1 MAARFLSLLR
11 GGRAGASMLMVA
23 LGTVLSGAACAG
35 DVSGSMTSQAVG
47 SGFASASAIDAGVG
61 PILASTPAATSTLAP
76 VSTPAF
82 VLVSTP
88 AFSVVSPQLCWGKEE
103 LDVACLR
110 ILYQQV
116 PRLWPAPIIDPGQ
129 AWQEWGPVPGPGS
142 SAQPE
147 AAEDAQNKQI
157 VSLGSR
163 LFFDKQL
170 SRKKQISCASCHQPD
185 KSFTDGKTSAVG
197 EDGLM
202 GKRRTP
208 PLFAT
213 PFAKD
218 LFWDGR
224 AQTLQEQVVGPIENP
239 VEMNHVLSDLIPRLQ
254 ESEDYRQAFQ
264 QAFGASSSNPVDAER
279 LARALAAYVVT
290 IRPAPTRFDDFLA
303 GDTAALS
310 DQELIGL
317 HLFRTKARCM
327 NCHNGPMLTDNG
339 FHNIGLSF
347 YGRRLQDLGRFE
359 WTRSPSDL
367 GLFRTPSL
375 RNVSK
380 AGPWMHNGL
389 FPSLDGLLRMYDV
402 AMGPDPKETAPLV
415 PRKSERMQVLS
426 LSDAELQALLAF
438 LEVL

>member
-1 MAARFLSLLR
+1 MA
-11 GGRAGASMLMVA
+11 
-23 LGTVLSGAACAG
+23 
-35 DVSGSMTSQAVG
+35 SQSPG
-47 SGFASASAIDAGVG
+47 SGFSS
-61 PILASTPAATSTLAP
+61 
-76 VSTPAF
+76 VSTP
-82 VLVSTP
+82 P
-88 AFSVVSPQLCWGKEE
+88 CWDKGD
-103 LDVACLR
+103 LDAACLR
-110 ILYQQV
+110 ILYQQA
-116 PRLWPAPIIDPGQ
+116 PRQWPAPTIDPGQ
-129 AWQEWGPVPGPGS
+129 VWQEWGPVPGPGS

-185 KSFTDGKTSAVG
+185 KSFTDGKASAVG

-208 PLFAT
+208 PLFAA

-239 VEMNHVLSDLIPRLQ
+239 LEMNHALSDLILRLQ
-254 ESEDYRQAFQ
+254 DSEDYRQAFQ
-264 QAFGASSSNPVDAER
+264 QAFGASSSNPIDADR

-290 IRPAPTRFDDFLA
+290 IRPAVTRFDDFVA
-303 GDTAALS
+303 GDTAALN

-359 WTRSPSDL
+359 WSRTPSDL

-375 RNVSK
+375 RNVAK

-389 FPSLDGLLRMYDV
+389 FPSLDGLLRMYDL
-402 AMGPDPKETAPLV
+402 AMGPDSKEIGPLV
-415 PRKSERMQVLS
+415 PRKSERIQVLS

>member
-1 MAARFLSLLR
+1 MAALT
-11 GGRAGASMLMVA
+11 
-23 LGTVLSGAACAG
+23 TVLSGAACAAG
-35 DVSGSMTSQAVG
+35 GVDTGASQNPG
-47 SGFASASAIDAGVG
+47 SGLTAV
-61 PILASTPAATSTLAP
+61 PAP
-76 VSTPAF
+76 VIAT
-82 VLVSTP
+82 VLS
-88 AFSVVSPQLCWGKEE
+88 A
-103 LDVACLR
+103 LDAADQFCGAKDILEAECLR
-110 ILYQQV
+110 ALYKNV
-116 PRLWPAPIIDPGQ
+116 PAQWPTPTIDPGQ
-129 AWQEWGPVPGPGS
+129 PWQEWGPVPGLGS
-142 SAQPE
+142 RAQTE
-147 AAEDAQNKQI
+147 AAKDARNTQI
-157 VSLGSR
+157 VSLGAR

-185 KSFTDGKTSAVG
+185 KSFTDGKASAVG

-208 PLFAT
+208 PLFAA
-213 PFAKD
+213 PFTKD

-224 AQTLQEQVVGPIENP
+224 ARTLQEQVVGPIENP
-239 VEMNHVLSDLIPRLQ
+239 VEMNHALSDLIPRLQ
-254 ESEDYRQAFQ
+254 NSEDYRQAFQ
-264 QAFGASSSNPVDAER
+264 QAFGSSSSNPIDAER

-290 IRPAPTRFDDFLA
+290 LRPAATRFDDFIA
-303 GDTAALS
+303 GDTAALNE
-310 DQELIGL
+310 QELIGL

-359 WTRSPSDL
+359 WTRNPADL

-375 RNVSK
+375 RNVVK

-402 AMGPDPKETAPLV
+402 AMGPDAKETGPLV
-415 PRKSERMQVLS
+415 PRKSERIQVLN

>member
-1 MAARFLSLLR
+1 MAARFLSILK
-11 GGRAGASMLMVA
+11 GGQAGASLLMAA
-23 LGTVLSGAACAG
+23 LGTVLSGAACA
-35 DVSGSMTSQAVG
+35 AE
-47 SGFASASAIDAGVG
+47 
-61 PILASTPAATSTLAP
+61 ATEQSCGAKDMLEAR
-76 VSTPAF
+76 
-82 VLVSTP
+82 
-88 AFSVVSPQLCWGKEE
+88 
-103 LDVACLR
+103 CLR
-110 ILYQQV
+110 ALYKNV
-116 PRLWPAPIIDPGQ
+116 PAQWPAPTIDPGQ
-129 AWQEWGPVPGPGS
+129 PWQEWGPVPGPGS

-147 AAEDAQNKQI
+147 AAEDARNIQI
-157 VSLGSR
+157 VSLGAR
-163 LFFDKQL
+163 LFFDTQL

-185 KSFTDGKTSAVG
+185 KSFTDGKASAVG

-208 PLFAT
+208 PLFAA
-213 PFAKD
+213 PFAQD

-224 AQTLQEQVVGPIENP
+224 ARTLQEQVVGPIENP
-239 VEMNHVLSDLIPRLQ
+239 VEMNHALSDLIPRLQ

-264 QAFGASSSNPVDAER
+264 QAFGASSSNPIDAER

-290 IRPAPTRFDDFLA
+290 IRPATTRFDDFIA
-303 GDTAALS
+303 GDTAALN

-327 NCHNGPMLTDNG
+327 NCHNGPMLTDHG

-359 WTRSPSDL
+359 WTRNPADL

-375 RNVSK
+375 RNVAK

-402 AMGPDPKETAPLV
+402 AMGPGPKETGPLV
-415 PRKSERMQVLS
+415 PRKSERIRELH
-426 LSDAELQALLAF
+426 LSDEEIQALLAF
-438 LEVL
+438 LRVL

>member
-1 MAARFLSLLR
+1 
-11 GGRAGASMLMVA
+11 MVA
-23 LGTVLSGAACAG
+23 LGTGLSGAACAAEG
-35 DVSGSMTSQAVG
+35 AGAMASQSFGSGS
-47 SGFASASAIDAGVG
+47 
-61 PILASTPAATSTLAP
+61 AA
-76 VSTPAF
+76 
-82 VLVSTP
+82 
-88 AFSVVSPQLCWGKEE
+88 PQLCWVKEE
-103 LDVACLR
+103 LDAACLR

-116 PRLWPAPIIDPGQ
+116 PRLWPVPTIDPGQ

-142 SAQPE
+142 STQPE
-147 AAEDAQNKQI
+147 AAKDAKNKQI

-185 KSFTDGKTSAVG
+185 KSFTDGKASAVG

-208 PLFAT
+208 PLFAA

-239 VEMNHVLSDLIPRLQ
+239 VEMNHALSDLIQRLQ
-254 ESEDYRQAFQ
+254 DSEDYRHAFQ
-264 QAFGASSSNPVDAER
+264 QAFGGSSSNPVDAER

-290 IRPAPTRFDDFLA
+290 IRPATTRFDDFLA
-303 GDTAALS
+303 GGTAALS

-327 NCHNGPMLTDNG
+327 NCHNGPMLTDND

-359 WTRSPSDL
+359 WTRNPSDL

-402 AMGPDPKETAPLV
+402 AMGPDPKETGPLV
-415 PRKSERMQVLS
+415 PRKSERIRELN
-426 LSDAELQALLAF
+426 LSDEEIQALLAF
-438 LEVL
+438 LQAL

>member
-1 MAARFLSLLR
+1 MAARFLSVLK
-11 GGRAGASMLMVA
+11 GEQAGASLLMAA
-23 LGTVLSGAACAG
+23 LATVLSGAACAAG
-35 DVSGSMTSQAVG
+35 GVETGADQKLG
-47 SGFASASAIDAGVG
+47 SGLASAPVVITGPSASETTEQSCGAKDMLEAR
-61 PILASTPAATSTLAP
+61 
-76 VSTPAF
+76 
-82 VLVSTP
+82 
-88 AFSVVSPQLCWGKEE
+88 
-103 LDVACLR
+103 CLR
-110 ILYQQV
+110 ALYKNV
-116 PRLWPAPIIDPGQ
+116 PAQWPAPTIDPGQ
-129 AWQEWGPVPGPGS
+129 PWQEWGRVPGPGS
-142 SAQPE
+142 SAQSE
-147 AAEDAQNKQI
+147 AAEDAKNRQI
-157 VSLGSR
+157 VSLGAR

-185 KSFTDGKTSAVG
+185 KSFTDGKASAVG

-208 PLFAT
+208 PLFAA

-224 AQTLQEQVVGPIENP
+224 ARTLQEQVVGPIENP
-239 VEMNHVLSDLIPRLQ
+239 VEMNHALSDLIPRLQ
-254 ESEDYRQAFQ
+254 DSEGYRQAFQ
-264 QAFGASSSNPVDAER
+264 QAFGASSSNSIDAER

-290 IRPAPTRFDDFLA
+290 IRPAATRFDEFIA
-303 GDTAALS
+303 GNTAALN

-359 WTRSPSDL
+359 WTRDPADL

-375 RNVSK
+375 RNVAK

-402 AMGPDPKETAPLV
+402 AMGPDPKETGLLV
-415 PRKSERMQVLS
+415 PRKSERIQVLN
-426 LSDAELQALLAF
+426 LSDEELQALLAF
-438 LEVL
+438 LQVL

>member
-1 MAARFLSLLR
+1 MASQSF
-11 GGRAGASMLMVA
+11 G
-23 LGTVLSGAACAG
+23 
-35 DVSGSMTSQAVG
+35 SGS
-47 SGFASASAIDAGVG
+47 
-61 PILASTPAATSTLAP
+61 AA
-76 VSTPAF
+76 
-82 VLVSTP
+82 
-88 AFSVVSPQLCWGKEE
+88 PQLCWVKEE
-103 LDVACLR
+103 LDAACLR

-116 PRLWPAPIIDPGQ
+116 PRLWPVPTIDPGQ

-142 SAQPE
+142 STQPE
-147 AAEDAQNKQI
+147 AAKDAKNKQI

-185 KSFTDGKTSAVG
+185 KSFTDGKASAVG

-208 PLFAT
+208 PLFAA

-239 VEMNHVLSDLIPRLQ
+239 VEMNHALSDLIQRLQ
-254 ESEDYRQAFQ
+254 DSEDYRHAFQ
-264 QAFGASSSNPVDAER
+264 QAFGGSSSNPVDAER

-290 IRPAPTRFDDFLA
+290 IRPATTRFDDFLA
-303 GDTAALS
+303 GGTAALS

-327 NCHNGPMLTDNG
+327 NCHNGPMLTDND

-359 WTRSPSDL
+359 WTRNPSDL

-402 AMGPDPKETAPLV
+402 AMGPDPKETGPLV
-415 PRKSERMQVLS
+415 PRKSERIRELN
-426 LSDAELQALLAF
+426 LSDEEIQALLAF
-438 LEVL
+438 LQVL

>member
-1 MAARFLSLLR
+1 MAACFLSILR
-11 GGRAGASMLMVA
+11 GRRVGAGLLMVA
-23 LGTVLSGAACAG
+23 LGTGLSGAACAAG
-35 DVSGSMTSQAVG
+35 GAGAMASQSSG
-47 SGFASASAIDAGVG
+47 SGFSS
-61 PILASTPAATSTLAP
+61 
-76 VSTPAF
+76 VSTP
-82 VLVSTP
+82 P
-88 AFSVVSPQLCWGKEE
+88 CWDKGD
-103 LDVACLR
+103 LDAACLR

-116 PRLWPAPIIDPGQ
+116 PRLWPAPTIDPGQ

-185 KSFTDGKTSAVG
+185 KSFTDGKASAVG

-208 PLFAT
+208 PLFAA

-224 AQTLQEQVVGPIENP
+224 AQILQEQVVGPIENP
-239 VEMNHVLSDLIPRLQ
+239 LEMNHALSDLILRLQ
-254 ESEDYRQAFQ
+254 DSEDYRQAFQ
-264 QAFGASSSNPVDAER
+264 QAFGASSSNPIDADR

-290 IRPAPTRFDDFLA
+290 IRPAATRFDDFVA
-303 GDTAALS
+303 GDTAALN

-359 WTRSPSDL
+359 WTRTPSDL

-375 RNVSK
+375 RNVAK

-389 FPSLDGLLRMYDV
+389 FPSLDGLLRMYDL
-402 AMGPDPKETAPLV
+402 AMGPDSKEIGPLV
-415 PRKSERMQVLS
+415 PRKSERIQVLS
-426 LSDAELQALLAF
+426 LSDVELQALLAF

>member
-1 MAARFLSLLR
+1 MAACFLSILR
-11 GGRAGASMLMVA
+11 GRRVGASLLMVA
-23 LGTVLSGAACAG
+23 LGTGLSVAACAAEG
-35 DVSGSMTSQAVG
+35 AGAMASQSFGPGS
-47 SGFASASAIDAGVG
+47 
-61 PILASTPAATSTLAP
+61 AA
-76 VSTPAF
+76 
-82 VLVSTP
+82 
-88 AFSVVSPQLCWGKEE
+88 PQLCWVKEE
-103 LDVACLR
+103 LDAACLR

-116 PRLWPAPIIDPGQ
+116 PRLWPAPTVDPGQ
-129 AWQEWGPVPGPGS
+129 AWQEWGPVPGLGS

-147 AAEDAQNKQI
+147 AAKDAQNKQI

-185 KSFTDGKTSAVG
+185 KSFTDGKASAVG

-208 PLFAT
+208 PLFAA

-239 VEMNHVLSDLIPRLQ
+239 AEMNHALSDLIPRLQ
-254 ESEDYRQAFQ
+254 DSEDYRHAFQ

-290 IRPAPTRFDDFLA
+290 IRPAATRFDDFVA

-359 WTRSPSDL
+359 WTRNPSDL

-402 AMGPDPKETAPLV
+402 AMGLDPKETGPLV
-415 PRKSERMQVLS
+415 PRKSERIQVLS